1 MNDPVRQPVRP
12 GAESATSR
20 AKDSSSTGPNLT
32 LLYSLI
38 ALALIAAMGLAVMI
52 VLPFYHR
59 H

>member
-1 MNDPVRQPVRP
+1 MNDPVRLPVRP
-12 GAESATSR
+12 GAASHAEE
-20 AKDSSSTGPNLT
+20 SSSAGPNLT

-38 ALALIAAMGLAVMI
+38 ALALIVAIGLAVMI